1 MEGIRGARDHG
12 LLPEDY
18 HLVELERR
26 GLVSLYPDDPD
37 DAAEGEFL
45 LSDALVR
52 LSFHLRFGKVDPVE
66 LDGDWNFSREMDHM
80 APADAIR
87 EALESGDLPAR
98 FRQLWPDHP
107 AYRRLMDGLAQYR
120 AILANGGWITVSEGP
135 TLKPGM
141 TDPRVE
147 ALRMRLAAEG
157 DLAGARDLNGE
168 PPPEGSSDPRFFGP
182 DVEEAVRAFQHRYGL
197 AEDGAVGDETLS
209 ALRIPVAD
217 RIDQIRVNL
226 ERGRWLLKD
235 VGSSY
240 IAANIA
246 AFQVHIIEND
256 TIVWTTRAQVGHT
269 YRKTPLF
276 RADMAYLVFNPN
288 WIVPPTILAQDV
300 LPAVRADPAYLGQKR
315 MRVIDRSGAEVDPST
330 IDWQAYSGPDFP
342 YLIRQDP
349 GPTNSLGQ
357 VKFIFP
363 NTHLVFMH
371 DTPSRELFD
380 RSVRTFSSGCIR
392 LEDPLDFATYLL
404 GGQEGWDRVAVEA
417 AIGSGETRTV
427 HLEHPIPVL
436 LLYWTASGDRDGH
449 MHFNR
454 DIYDRDPAILRRLNG
469 EFRMWRS
476 LQQGR

>member
-1 MEGIRGARDHG
+1 
-12 LLPEDY
+12 
-18 HLVELERR
+18 
-26 GLVSLYPDDPD
+26 
-37 DAAEGEFL
+37 
-45 LSDALVR
+45 
-52 LSFHLRFGKVDPVE
+52 
-66 LDGDWNFSREMDHM
+66 
-80 APADAIR
+80 
-87 EALESGDLPAR
+87 
-98 FRQLWPDHP
+98 
-107 AYRRLMDGLAQYR
+107 
-120 AILANGGWITVSEGP
+120 
-135 TLKPGM
+135 
-141 TDPRVE
+141 
-147 ALRMRLAAEG
+147 
-157 DLAGARDLNGE
+157 
-168 PPPEGSSDPRFFGP
+168 
-182 DVEEAVRAFQHRYGL
+182 
-197 AEDGAVGDETLS
+197 
-209 ALRIPVAD
+209 
-217 RIDQIRVNL
+217 
-226 ERGRWLLKD
+226 
-235 VGSSY
+235 
-240 IAANIA
+240 
-246 AFQVHIIEND
+246 
-256 TIVWTTRAQVGHT
+256 
-269 YRKTPLF
+269 
-276 RADMAYLVFNPN
+276 
-288 WIVPPTILAQDV
+288 
-300 LPAVRADPAYLGQKR
+300 